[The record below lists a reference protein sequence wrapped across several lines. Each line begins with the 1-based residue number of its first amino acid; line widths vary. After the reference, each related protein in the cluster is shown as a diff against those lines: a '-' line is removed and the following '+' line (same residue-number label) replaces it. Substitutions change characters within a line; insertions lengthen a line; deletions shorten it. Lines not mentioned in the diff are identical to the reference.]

1 MPEAGMDNL
10 HINLSDPTPQKKFDP
25 VGQRVRWRSAPHVF
39 AVVTLLLVARFDWSL
54 RWLVSGAP
62 MLSYAVFLGSAQGN
76 RFLPFI
82 PLWTFFATLNLA
94 CSIAASVWPLY
105 WVFVA
110 GCYPLILLS
119 CIFQFDPFANF
130 ARRQLRALLKDSHF
144 IKDKVALFNLPA
156 LEIDTELDGLVVI
169 RGVTVSL
176 SSLTLVA
183 HGVEIAIKLPY
194 DMELALTTD
203 KVTVS
208 LFRKIE
214 VEDVFANLKGGEYE
228 QSFGDVVDEAGVAT
242 KKSTE
247 VSKNQSSLLRAAT
260 LSAEH
265 LAEPMVEDTD
275 EMSNTLPRTTS
286 KIVRKPVPKPSST
299 EAALGSVQALS
310 PAEDSATDQYEA
322 ALKQIVESSL
332 VAQSREKISVAYEE
346 NKERDSEELET
357 PIDRSFDPKNDK
369 HMRAAICARLHDK
382 ASIPHPPQTS
392 ITVTTLRSLSSP
404 ASRKFM
410 HRLPMLL
417 RLMLSL
423 LSYFHPITI
432 TSVTAGG
439 SGKWLQH
446 MLSTHVFK
454 HYSENNADIRRLQA
468 RVYAWLSGANFV
480 LQLDRMSG
488 LAHVP
493 FFTSVDIESRVSIAD
508 AIVYRTLP
516 NEISLAQ
523 VIRLRG
529 ADASMV
535 IPTFLLPHHE
545 HLLPPKPT
553 KADEEQKEKEV
564 DEMDSIPH
572 IGGAI
577 DELDQT
583 RRDETTIKV
592 SGRARLP
599 AVFDQQLL
607 DFIAALVKVTKFIE
621 IEKSFEDKP
630 TEDDLPPT
638 PTESELDE
646 ESPTNLA
653 SRPNFKDNMKAL
665 NTNFKG
671 SMKTFNK
678 KMNTGMEKTWRRGI
692 VGGMANDRWIAKLVG
707 KVMRLLE
714 TVKGDVGYSG
724 EIPVPLEGYRSA
736 AEPES
741 KLLA

>member
-1 MPEAGMDNL
+1 MDNL
-10 HINLSDPTPQKKFDP
+10 DANLSDPMPQSKIDP
-25 VGQRVRWRSAPHVF
+25 VDQRVRWLSTPHVF
-39 AVVTLLLVARFDWSL
+39 AVVTLLLAVKFDWSL
-54 RWLVSGAP
+54 RWLMSGAP
-62 MLSYAVFLGSAQGN
+62 MLSYSVFLGAAQGN

-82 PLWTFFATLNLA
+82 PLWTFFTTLNLA
-94 CSIAASVWPLY
+94 YSIAATLWPLY
-105 WVFVA
+105 WMFAA

-130 ARRQLRALLKDSHF
+130 LRRRLRALLKESHF

-156 LEIDTELDGLVVI
+156 LEIDTEVDGLVVI

-176 SSLTLVA
+176 SSLTVVA
-183 HGVEIAIKLPY
+183 HGVEVAIKLPY

-214 VEDVFANLKGGEYE
+214 VDDVYANLKGGEYE
-228 QSFGDVVDEAGVAT
+228 QSFGDVVDETGIVNGESPTASAT
-242 KKSTE
+242 
-247 VSKNQSSLLRAAT
+247 QSSLLRAAT
-260 LSAEH
+260 ISAEH
-265 LAEPMVEDTD
+265 VTTPMVEETEDT
-275 EMSNTLPRTTS
+275 SYTPPPTTP
-286 KIVRKPVPKPSST
+286 KVVRKPVPKTSSP
-299 EAALGSVQALS
+299 EVGLDSIQALS
-310 PAEDSATDQYEA
+310 PDEDNATDQYEA
-322 ALKQIVESSL
+322 ALKRIVESSL
-332 VAQSREKISVAYEE
+332 VAQSREKITLAYNE
-346 NKERDSEELET
+346 NKEKDGEEPET
-357 PIDRSFDPKNDK
+357 PIDCSFDPKNGK

-382 ASIPHPPQTS
+382 PSIPHPPQTS
-392 ITVTTLRSLSSP
+392 ITVNTLRNLSSP
-404 ASRKFM
+404 ATRRFM

-417 RLMLSL
+417 RLLLSL

-439 SGKWLQH
+439 SGKWLQY

-480 LQLDRMSG
+480 VQLDRMSG
-488 LAHVP
+488 VAHVP
-493 FFTSVDIESRVSIAD
+493 FFTSVDIESRLSVAD

-553 KADEEQKEKEV
+553 KAEEERKEKEV
-564 DEMDSIPH
+564 EEMDSIPH
-572 IGGAI
+572 IDGALN
-577 DELDQT
+577 ELNQT
-583 RRDETTIKV
+583 CRDETTIKV
-592 SGRARLP
+592 SARARLP

-621 IEKSFEDKP
+621 IEKSLEDKP
-630 TEDDLPPT
+630 AEEDLTLT
-638 PTESELDE
+638 PSESELDT
-646 ESPTNLA
+646 ESPTDLA
-653 SRPNFKDNMKAL
+653 SRPKFKDNMKAL
-665 NTNFKG
+665 NTNFKD
-671 SMKTFNK
+671 SMKTLNK

-714 TVKGDVGYSG
+714 TVRGDVGYSG
-724 EIPVPLEGYRSA
+724 DITVALEGYRRA
-736 AEPES
+736 AESES